1 MSCPVIV
8 PGSPEAPTVPP
19 QTSPLVPVE
28 PVNPPT
34 SPTLDLELLE
44 TPTVEVEHSVE
55 VTAPSAPTGGSFQAP
70 DIGAPDEVTDI
81 TVREE
86 PSVTVITPTA
96 SPQAPLEEA
105 PALRDPED
113 VFDAGLS
120 SDLPDGIDLDT
131 AVVDVDYSVTPTFNP
146 FAPPA
151 ELDTS
156 SAVRQENYLST
167 LGWNESASS
176 SNIDAKALAIPKGLI
191 DLNLQGDV
199 SAVALTLQEWDRIW
213 EGQQRDVLRANRAK
227 QYAARQKHASLGW
240 MLPGIVQLAQQA
252 EADAECT
259 ELLIKHFADKANK
272 YAEIRVET
280 VWKAQAAFAQY
291 VQMLR
296 QAHATDQERFM
307 KYDEFLKAIADM
319 AAQIELRSVE
329 VSASKLGAFV
339 QHYQARIAE
348 AALAFESAKIG
359 VQRAQAI
366 NAADGNVV
374 SLYSAKA
381 SHIQALAQ
389 AHGAYIDSVKTYI
402 DGQRAQIEAFDAYL
416 KGLGLEIEG
425 DKLKLTRHGQLIE
438 MGKLEVQTN
447 DSNNTRFGHDVSRF
461 KAATDLELGR
471 ITAELEAQKLLI
483 QAGTVN
489 AQYYGHAIQA
499 ATSVLQ
505 AEVSTFGHEVSG
517 YGTTTQFNLGTA
529 KEANAV
535 GIENAKLLTQAA
547 LATAEH
553 ATQVSISDSQQET
566 QANIAKAQ
574 YGVQYVLGQAE
585 VEAKVNIAN
594 AENQTRATI
603 ATTENDTKVQMSNA
617 ENETRVAVSN
627 AESAT
632 KVAISNAENVTRAA
646 VAQVENDTRVSIA
659 NAENDTRI
667 KIADA
672 ENKTRADI
680 ANAQNDTQVST
691 TQAQGAT
698 QVAITKYQT
707 EAQIAIAD
715 AEQDTR
721 VAISNADN
729 ETKANI
735 ATAQNLTQ
743 ASVATAGNLTQ
754 ASVATAEQ
762 ITRAR
767 IAHAENHTRA
777 NIATAQNHTQAS
789 VTNAQA
795 SVEAYKGYLANY
807 SQWITATSSVYAQL
821 ASAAY
826 SATNIGLS
834 AGADYNESTS
844 RSYGRDY
851 NVNVSV
857 PIDEA
862 SGSVP
867 LSPVI

>member
-19 QTSPLVPVE
+19 QTSPLVPVA
-28 PVNPPT
+28 PVNPPA
-34 SPTLDLELLE
+34 SPTLDLELLD
-44 TPTVEVEHSVE
+44 TPTVDVEHSVE
-55 VTAPSAPTGGSFQAP
+55 VTAPDAPTGGNFAAP
-70 DIGAPDEVTDI
+70 DIADPDAVTDI
-81 TVREE
+81 TVRDE
-86 PSVTVITPTA
+86 PTVTVITPTA
-96 SPQAPLEEA
+96 SPQAPLETA
-105 PALRDPED
+105 PALRNPAD

-120 SDLPDGIDLDT
+120 YTLPDGIDLT
-131 AVVDVDYSVTPTFNP
+131 TETVEVDYAVTPTFSP

-151 ELDTS
+151 ELDTNA
-156 SAVRQENYLST
+156 AVRQENYLST
-167 LGWNESASS
+167 LGWSESASS

-191 DLNLQGDV
+191 DLNLQGTP

-240 MLPGIVQLAQQA
+240 MMPGIVQLAQQA
-252 EADAECT
+252 EAESECT

-339 QHYQARIAE
+339 QHYQARVAE

-359 VQRAQAI
+359 VQRAQTI
-366 NAADGNVV
+366 NAADQNVV

-381 SHIQALAQ
+381 THIQALAQ
-389 AHGAYIDSVKTYI
+389 AHGAYTDSVKTYI

-425 DKLKLTRHGQLIE
+425 DKLKLSRHGQLIE
-438 MGKLEVQTN
+438 AGKLAIQAN
-447 DSNNTRFGHDVSRF
+447 DSNTTRFGHDVSRF

-505 AEVSTFGHEVSG
+505 AEVSTFGHEVSE

-553 ATQVSISDSQQET
+553 ATQVSISDAQQET

-574 YGVQYVLGQAE
+574 YGVQYVLGKAE
-585 VEAKVNIAN
+585 VEAKVRIAN

-603 ATTENDTKVQMSNA
+603 ATTENDAKVQMSNA
-617 ENETRVAVSN
+617 ENATRVAVSN
-627 AESAT
+627 AENAT
-632 KVAISNAENVTRAA
+632 KVAVANSENATRAA
-646 VAQVENDTRVSIA
+646 IAQVENQTRVSIA
-659 NAENDTRI
+659 NAENDTKI

-672 ENKTRADI
+672 ENQTRVDI
-680 ANAQNDTQVST
+680 AEAQNATQVST
-691 TQAQGAT
+691 TKAQGAT

-721 VAISNADN
+721 VEISNADN
-729 ETKANI
+729 KTKANI
-735 ATAQNLTQ
+735 ATAQNQTQ
-743 ASVATAGNLTQ
+743 ASIATAGNKTQ

-767 IAHAENHTRA
+767 IATAENATRA

-789 VTNAQA
+789 VANAQA
-795 SVEAYKGYLANY
+795 SAEAYKGYLANY

-826 SATNIGLS
+826 AASNISLGAS
-834 AGADYNESTS
+834 AGYNNSFSKSDSESVSTNYNYS
-844 RSYGRDY
+844 MQESQSSGRII
-851 NVNVSV
+851 S
-857 PIDEA
+857 
-862 SGSVP
+862 
-867 LSPVI
+867 